1 MTHPNAAHSVSPGR
15 SRRMLDALIG
25 GFSLGA
31 IGEEEDLPVG
41 AVERAVRDE
50 LGARWTAPPADF
62 AKIQIARLEAM
73 FALLMDRID
82 AGELAPVDRA
92 LRIIDRFDRYHGFRP
107 ATPAVE
113 PYGETHRERLLA
125 KLNAAAANLAD
136 PETSHPAEA

>member
-1 MTHPNAAHSVSPGR
+1 MTERNAAHARPLGR
-15 SRRMLDALIG
+15 SRRMLAALID
-25 GFSLGA
+25 GFSLDA
-31 IGEEEDLPVG
+31 IGAEEDLPVS
-41 AVERAVRDE
+41 AVEHAVRDE

-92 LRIIDRFDRYHGFRP
+92 LRIIDRLDRYHGYRP
-107 ATPAVE
+107 LAPAVE
-113 PYGETHRERLLA
+113 PYGETSRERLLA

-136 PETSHPAEA
+136 PETASPFEA